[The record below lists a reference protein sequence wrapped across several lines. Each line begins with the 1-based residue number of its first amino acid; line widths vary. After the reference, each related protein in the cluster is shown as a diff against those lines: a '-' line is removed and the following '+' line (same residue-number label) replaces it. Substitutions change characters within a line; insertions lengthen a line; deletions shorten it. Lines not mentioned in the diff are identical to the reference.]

1 MQGPPA
7 TVLVTCVFKDRGT
20 TEPCPRGLWPW
31 EAEPP
36 GTCPGSCQLPSC
48 SCALIAPSA
57 RLEATAATQSPRL
70 EDTAA
75 TRRPRQRHKQA
86 QRSLVS
92 SNGMPSGD
100 SGSCSHPLEMLT
112 AVWHTGLPGLL
123 WAGLHACALQ
133 GRSEQALSS
142 RPTPVLSP
150 ESKNLRERCSRPAQ
164 TQAASSRHRVTTTF
178 GESDRHPS
186 KARRQASALG
196 LSCSCHRRSR
206 PCERGAR
213 RVPARLLLKTARAA
227 VCPSR
232 AMLIKVIIKMNSS
245 LNTIQG
251 N

>member
-92 SNGMPSGD
+92 SNSGMPSGD

-133 GRSEQALSS
+133 GRSESQRTCVNGARVQR
-142 RPTPVLSP
+142 RPRQPAPGTASQPRLEKVTDTLAKPGGRLQPWDSPVL
-150 ESKNLRERCSRPAQ
+150 
-164 TQAASSRHRVTTTF
+164 VT
-178 GESDRHPS
+178 
-186 KARRQASALG
+186 A
-196 LSCSCHRRSR
+196 
-206 PCERGAR
+206 GADPVSG
-213 RVPARLLLKTARAA
+213 VPAESPLAS
-227 VCPSR
+227 C
-232 AMLIKVIIKMNSS
+232 
-245 LNTIQG
+245 
-251 N
+251 